1 MPFSLSPS
9 LIFFL
14 HYILTFRDEPDYV
27 RQMYFFPVL
36 ISVPNEYWPDIHGNV
51 RSTRFGIAIN
61 TEYPVHPFWQLNFI
75 SILLRL
81 KWWMWVTGQPYD
93 DHSILG
99 MRAGCTLLG
108 CAIIPF
114 SFLTG
119 IAGIVKSK
127 AGSMSCFE
135 RPSVFF
141 STKITVSMV
150 CWPDLRF

>member
-1 MPFSLSPS
+1 MNTGRISREMSGQPDLVSPS
-9 LIFFL
+9 IPNIRF
-14 HYILTFRDEPDYV
+14 IPSDNSISFR
-27 RQMYFFPVL
+27 YF
-36 ISVPNEYWPDIHGNV
+36 
-51 RSTRFGIAIN
+51 
-61 TEYPVHPFWQLNFI
+61 
-75 SILLRL
+75 LRL

-127 AGSMSCFE
+127 AVSMNYFV
-135 RPSVFF
+135 RPSVCIFYEDHSILGMLTGFTLLGLCPNSFF
-141 STKITVSMV
+141 IGITVISDSVALSV
-150 CWPDLRF
+150 CLRWHWPLYSGCFY